1 LSTFI
6 FMLTVDDQTV
16 SNALDVYDQV
26 TPTNVDWV
34 GFKDIGV
41 DTELLRTLVEHIH
54 GNGRTAV
61 LEVVSL
67 DEESETASVAAGLDI
82 GVDVIMG
89 GTHPDAVLPLL
100 EDTEVRYF
108 PFVGVVEG
116 HPSRLV
122 GTIEETAEL
131 ARQLSARPG
140 VSGLDLLA
148 YRFDG
153 DVEGLLSAVVDA
165 SDKPVIA
172 AGSINSLRRIAT
184 VNDSGAWGFTIG
196 SAIITDEIFPGLDV
210 AAQVERVLA
219 VTDKG
224 NAEPARTI
232 LS

>member
-6 FMLTVDDQTV
+6 FMLTVDDRTV
-16 SNALDVYDQV
+16 SNALEVYDQV
-26 TPTNVDWV
+26 APTSVDWV

-41 DTELLRTLVEHIH
+41 DTGLLRTLVERIH
-54 GNGRTAV
+54 GDGRTAV

-67 DEESETASVAAGLDI
+67 DEESETTSVAAGLEI

-100 EDTEVRYF
+100 EGTGVRYF
-108 PFVGVVEG
+108 PFVGEVKG

-122 GTIEETAEL
+122 GTIEETAEG

-148 YRFDG
+148 YRFEG
-153 DVEGLLSAVVDA
+153 DVEALLSAVVAA
-165 SDKPVIA
+165 SEKPVVA

-184 VNDSGAWGFTIG
+184 VDDSGAWGFTIG
-196 SAIITDEIFPGLDV
+196 SAIITDELFPGLAV
-210 AAQVERVLA
+210 ADQVERVLA

-224 NAEPARTI
+224 VSNEQGP
-232 LS
+232 S